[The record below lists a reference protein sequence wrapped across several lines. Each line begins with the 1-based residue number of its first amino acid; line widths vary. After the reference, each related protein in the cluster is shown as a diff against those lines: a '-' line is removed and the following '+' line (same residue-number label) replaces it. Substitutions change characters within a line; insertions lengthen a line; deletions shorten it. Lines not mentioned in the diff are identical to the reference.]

1 MIKRPP
7 AKSELPVRPF
17 EEISEKYPTQ
27 MTDYLSYYKPCDS
40 KGRYLPFDEFRHRVA
55 SKIDEKL
62 AWAITK
68 LSRTSQY
75 HKLLAVGEPSN
86 ECHFILTPLIQ
97 KTISQTD
104 RHATT
109 AVLEWMSSKI
119 GEERHFE
126 YLLNDLIDDE
136 AISSSQLEGAATT
149 TLVAKDMLKRKR
161 KPRTPD
167 EKMILGN
174 FQMMLFAWEN
184 RNKPLSI
191 ELIRELHKVGVEG
204 IDDDKYTPGI
214 FRKTDDVVIVDGEG
228 DTIHTPPPCNGIK
241 ERLKK
246 IVAWI
251 NLPHDDSDSRHY
263 IHPLIKAITFHF
275 SIGYEHPF
283 RDGNGRVARSLFYWF
298 MFKHDYA
305 AFRYIAISLLL
316 KKAPIKYG
324 KSYLYSETDEL
335 DLTYFI
341 EHQCDI
347 ILRAITSFKQA
358 YSKSLQDI
366 EEFNTW
372 LWTSG
377 LYKSL
382 NEKQKIVFQVAKNG
396 GQSLFTASNVKENLD
411 CSYNTASST
420 LNGLVEL
427 NLFKKEKIGREWF
440 FTMLDRKEI
449 KNKWSKS

>member
-7 AKSELPVRPF
+7 AKSELPEKIF
-17 EEISEKYPTQ
+17 EVISEQYPSQ
-27 MTDYLSYYKPCDS
+27 LAEYLNYYKPFDA

-55 SKIDEKL
+55 SGIDEKL

-75 HKLLAVGEPSN
+75 QKLLSVGESLT
-86 ECHFILTPLIQ
+86 ECRFVLTPLIQ

-109 AVLEWMSSKI
+109 AALEWMSSKI
-119 GEERHFE
+119 GEEKHFE

-184 RNKPLSI
+184 RDKPLSI
-191 ELIRELHKVGVEG
+191 ELIRELHKIGVEG
-204 IDDDKYTPGI
+204 IDDDKYTPGV
-214 FRKTDDVVIVDGEG
+214 FRQTDDVVIVNGDGE
-228 DTIHTPPPCNGIK
+228 TIHTPPPCGGIK
-241 ERLKK
+241 DRLKQ
-246 IVAWI
+246 IVTWI
-251 NLPHDDSDSRHY
+251 NTSHDDADTSNY
-263 IHPLIKAITFHF
+263 IHPLIKAIVLHF

-283 RDGNGRVARSLFYWF
+283 RDGNGRVARSLFYWY

-305 AFRYIAISLLL
+305 AFRYIAISILL

-341 EHQCDI
+341 EYQCDI
-347 ILRAITSFKQA
+347 LLRSISSFKQA

-377 LYKSL
+377 LYKTL

-396 GQSLFTASNVKENLD
+396 GQHIFTASNIKENLD
-411 CSYNTASST
+411 CSYNTASSA

-427 NLFKKEKIGREWF
+427 GIFKKDKIGREWF

-449 KNKWSKS
+449 KNKWTKS